1 MATSKDQLFEKIDNL
16 LIDINSK
23 YLELKS
29 VDTVDPIELTL
40 LSGSIDYLSYHI
52 KALKYFKDESVANEE
67 TEISAGGFQ
76 QEVTATIFTPQTQ
89 IAEDIADSQD
99 TVEEIASEAASDES
113 VVEESPATEVAIAAE
128 ESETVAEAEEDVAFE
143 HNEKV
148 STDTDPV
155 EEKVEDISNSTQP
168 SAESEVVAPQE
179 QEPTS
184 NVVVED
190 ERQVFVP
197 KVEEAVEPA
206 EEPTLEEVAAS
217 IEQESV
223 PQQEDVSSRPLSIN
237 ELIQQQKMA
246 GKNLTQQFNTS
257 TTRSE
262 RVLDVKAAISLNDKL
277 LFIKDLFNGYSLAYS
292 EAIELLNRF
301 DNFAEADAFLQSNY
315 ALKNGWSEKPQTVEK
330 LYGVLRKRFG

>member
-40 LSGSIDYLSYHI
+40 LSGSIDYLSHHI
-52 KALKYFKDESVANEE
+52 KALKYLKDESAANDD

-76 QEVTATIFTPQTQ
+76 QEVKATIFTPQTQ
-89 IAEDIADSQD
+89 IEDEVADSQD
-99 TVEEIASEAASDES
+99 TVEEIASEAAPEQSEA
-113 VVEESPATEVAIAAE
+113 EESPAAE
-128 ESETVAEAEEDVAFE
+128 EPEVVAETEEDVAVE
-143 HNEKV
+143 QHETT
-148 STDTDPV
+148 SADAAPV
-155 EEKVEDISNSTQP
+155 EDKVEDISNSAQP
-168 SAESEVVAPQE
+168 AAESEVVAPQE
-179 QEPTS
+179 EVSTS

-197 KVEEAVEPA
+197 NVQEIVEPA
-206 EEPTLEEVAAS
+206 KEPTLEEVAAS
-217 IEQESV
+217 IEQETA
-223 PQQEDVSSRPLSIN
+223 PQQEEVPSRPLSIN

-257 TTRSE
+257 TNRSE
-262 RVLDVKAAISLNDKL
+262 RVLDVKGAISLNDKL

-330 LYGVLRKRFG
+330 LYAVLRKRFG